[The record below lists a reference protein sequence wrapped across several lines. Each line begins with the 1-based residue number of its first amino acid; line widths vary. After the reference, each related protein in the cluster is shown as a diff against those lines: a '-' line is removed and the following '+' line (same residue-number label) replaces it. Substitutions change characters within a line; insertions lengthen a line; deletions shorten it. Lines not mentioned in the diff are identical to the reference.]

1 MNQQDVEHFAA
12 DNSSTAQFVLEVHTM
27 NGMLD
32 EGQRRALAD
41 IIRRICTGLT
51 VQLGMMLPEDT
62 YDIKLRHVSSI
73 RGTTNIDVGNG

>member
-12 DNSSTAQFVLEVHTM
+12 DTSSTAQFALEVHTM

-41 IIRRICTGLT
+41 IIRRICTGLN
-51 VQLGMMLPEDT
+51 VQLGMMLPEDS
-62 YDIKLRHVSSI
+62 YDIKLKHISS
-73 RGTTNIDVGNG
+73 RNGTTNIDVGSG